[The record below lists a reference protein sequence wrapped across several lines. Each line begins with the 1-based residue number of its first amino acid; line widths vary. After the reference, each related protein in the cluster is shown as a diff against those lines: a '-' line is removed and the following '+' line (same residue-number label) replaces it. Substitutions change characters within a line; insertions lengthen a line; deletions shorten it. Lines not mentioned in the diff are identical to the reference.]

1 MANLKGTQA
10 ANASFFPVPS
20 AEGQAEE
27 IVIFGDLTLAAGGAS
42 GDIIEMLPW
51 PRNMT
56 LVDLIADC
64 EGLAG
69 TTWTADVGIMSGN
82 WGDSGTRTMGA
93 EIMTGKAFA
102 GAGIFRADVAGFSR
116 LASAANDRSIG
127 VKGTTI
133 TGPTTGKKLRL
144 TARFRPLVEG
154 V

>member
-1 MANLKGTQA
+1 MANFKGTQA
-10 ANASFFPVPS
+10 AQANYFPVPS
-20 AEGQAEE
+20 ADCQAED
-27 IVIFGDLTLAAGGAS
+27 IVVFGDLTLAAGSAS
-42 GDIIEMLPW
+42 GDIFELLPW

-69 TTWTADVGIMSGN
+69 TTFTADIGIMSGN

-102 GAGIFRADVAGFSR
+102 AAGIFRADVAGFTR
-116 LASAANDRSIG
+116 LAPAANDRSIG
-127 VKGTTI
+127 LKGTTI
-133 TGPTTGKKLRL
+133 TGPTTGKKLRV

-154 V
+154 A